1 MGNKHK
7 GNMGHDMTNTIYCA
21 QALQHAAAP
30 ADLGRFCHQKRLGF
44 NHKKTYI
51 YITKK
56 LI

>member
-21 QALQHAAAP
+21 QALQHAP

-44 NHKKTYI
+44 NHKKKYI